1 MKELAQS
8 FDGKRPLRRY
18 KKIRRVKTER
28 TMCYMNGTR
37 VPRSSGSQGIR
48 SALHSEP
55 RRDSYAPI
63 RHATSTRPHR
73 KGVYFGGFAFSDGIK
88 RVRHPL
94 AIGTHRNRASVRVTI
109 IPCSYVFV
117 KHFFAI
123 AKKKH
128 PCCSICGSMKA
139 GDGKISV
146 HLRIFGNFPAYVAIA
161 DREE

>member
-8 FDGKRPLRRY
+8 FDGKRHPRRY

-37 VPRSSGSQGIR
+37 APRKAHRESGQHSTANLAVTVTRLFDTQPAHALTERGILR
-48 SALHSEP
+48 RFCLFRWNQAGSAPS
-55 RRDSYAPI
+55 
-63 RHATSTRPHR
+63 
-73 KGVYFGGFAFSDGIK
+73 
-88 RVRHPL
+88 
-94 AIGTHRNRASVRVTI
+94 AIGTHRNRASVRVSI

-128 PCCSICGSMKA
+128 PCCSICGGMKA